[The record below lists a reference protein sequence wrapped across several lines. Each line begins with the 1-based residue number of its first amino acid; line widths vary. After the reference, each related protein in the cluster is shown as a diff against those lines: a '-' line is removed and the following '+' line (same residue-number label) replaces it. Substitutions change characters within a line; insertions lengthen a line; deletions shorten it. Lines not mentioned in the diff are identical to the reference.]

1 MSEPFAVFILS
12 LGEVEQLAT
21 ALSGNEPELATDVAE
36 QFLEVLDPDDDARP
50 LLSATQML
58 ELDEHI
64 NATYGAAG
72 ERVMTTPTALHRA
85 ELVEVIAW
93 TLADGQ
99 PGDCIADA
107 EAARA
112 EAVLDAIVPLID
124 HPHARGLRLS
134 VAQIRAA
141 EGRAS

>member
-1 MSEPFAVFILS
+1 MPEPYAVFLLS

-21 ALSGNEPELATDVAE
+21 ALSGNEPELAADVAE
-36 QFLEVLDPDDDARP
+36 QFLEVLAPDDDARP

-64 NATYGAAG
+64 NATYGAASDRG
-72 ERVMTTPTALHRA
+72 PTTTALHRA

-93 TLADGQ
+93 TLAGGQ
-99 PGDCIADA
+99 AGDSIADA

-112 EAVLDAIVPLID
+112 EAVLDAIAPLIAS
-124 HPHARGLRLS
+124 HARDLQLS

-141 EGRAS
+141 EGEPS